1 VQEGTLFMDPKP
13 ITSADAPA
21 RSSDP
26 GSKPRGAKYLDP
38 ETLTK
43 IGSLEVA
50 VRQIVEGIRI
60 GQHKSPIR
68 GISAEFSAYRQ
79 YAQGDETRH
88 IDWKA
93 YARCDRY
100 YIKLFDAETN
110 FIANLLLDASKS
122 MTYASGEISKL
133 EYAKY
138 LAASLAYLVVD
149 QGDSAGV
156 GVFDGELR
164 NYIAPKSN
172 MQVLHDISR
181 ELEKVQPQPR
191 TNVGAILHDF
201 AHRMSRRGFVMLFS
215 DLFDNTEEFISGLNH
230 LRFRGHNVILFHVL
244 DRYEL
249 EFPLNGMWKFLGLEG
264 EGEVITQ
271 PARVRAN
278 YLKELEEFVA
288 GIRKACAKAQ
298 IDYVLV
304 NTADPVEHTLTNY
317 LLQRTALA
325 KAR

>member
-1 VQEGTLFMDPKP
+1 MDPEKDSP
-13 ITSADAPA
+13 DAAQQQQQAADTNQ
-21 RSSDP
+21 
-26 GSKPRGAKYLDP
+26 GPRGGTYLDP
-38 ETLTK
+38 ETLTQ
-43 IGSLEVA
+43 IGALDVVA
-50 VRQIVEGIRI
+50 RQVVEGIRI
-60 GQHKSPIR
+60 GQHKSPVR
-68 GISAEFSAYRQ
+68 GISSEFSAYRQ
-79 YAQGDETRH
+79 YAQGDEVRH

-110 FIANLLLDASKS
+110 FIANLLLDASQS
-122 MTYASGEISKL
+122 MTYGSGKITKL

-156 GVFDGELR
+156 GVFDGELQ
-164 NYIAPKSN
+164 NYIEPKSSR
-172 MQVLHDISR
+172 QVLYDISN
-181 ELEKVQPQPR
+181 ELEKVEPKPR

-201 AHRMSRRGFVMLFS
+201 AHRMNRRGFVMLFS
-215 DLFDNTEEFISGLNH
+215 DMFDNTDEFLDGLNH
-230 LRFRGHNVILFHVL
+230 LRFGGHNVVVFHML
-244 DRYEL
+244 DPFEI
-249 EFPLNGMWKFLGLEG
+249 EFPLSGMWRFMGLEG

-278 YLKELEEFVA
+278 YLKELEEFVNK
-288 GIRKACAKAQ
+288 IRKACGRSQ
-298 IDYVLV
+298 VDYVLV
-304 NTADPVEHTLTNY
+304 NTADPVEVTITNY